1 MPRARGGGQLVVVLP
16 IGGGQMAHLGGKGY
30 VKTAIAGPWLLVACW
45 PPTLSSTL
53 GQGTVG
59 AKLGGVA
66 GMSHIPNTHF
76 LRQQVE
82 KARWGCQP
90 LPRIKLNLPTRM
102 DQPRVKQ
109 SRVNFAPKT
118 IFYAIDWFTV
128 RDIGYPSRSKIGVQN
143 YD

>member
-1 MPRARGGGQLVVVLP
+1 VAPGCWWLVGHPPCRLPLGRAL
-16 IGGGQMAHLGGKGY
+16 
-30 VKTAIAGPWLLVACW
+30 
-45 PPTLSSTL
+45 
-53 GQGTVG
+53 G
-59 AKLGGVA
+59 AKLGGHKRA
-66 GMSHIPNTHF
+66 AMSHIPNTHF

-118 IFYAIDWFTV
+118 IFYAIAWFTV
-128 RDIGYPSRSKIGVQN
+128 RDI
-143 YD
+143 